1 MQRDFFYGRVALVGF
16 KNDDN
21 QYNFAYLD
29 TKTGKFYNFNSFLES
44 DPYSEYN
51 ISNGGGRFANLV
63 GGGES
68 LGGGNRVKWDYWG
81 IDNNDIDIVDQ
92 LNISAY
98 GMGTIA
104 SLLPTVLKNS
114 GAGRIAFE
122 TLTVATKFTSEKL
135 FGVGLALT
143 AYNVIDNKGSL
154 DPFLWAVADTGM
166 SYLTF
171 IPIPPIQLIAGL
183 YVGGRI
189 IYQVYKEE
197 KSN

>member
-1 MQRDFFYGRVALVGF
+1 
-16 KNDDN
+16 
-21 QYNFAYLD
+21 
-29 TKTGKFYNFNSFLES
+29 
-44 DPYSEYN
+44 
-51 ISNGGGRFANLV
+51 
-63 GGGES
+63 
-68 LGGGNRVKWDYWG
+68 
-81 IDNNDIDIVDQ
+81 
-92 LNISAY
+92 
-98 GMGTIA
+98 MGTIA